1 VAFIRE
7 PALAIWQATK
17 CLAEIHARTE
27 APSVATIIAE
37 AEMILLGLML
47 ALIHRSD
54 DGEIGFGSTGRKERL
69 AWTHSIIRGDAS

>member
-27 APSVATIIAE
+27 APSVSAIIAE

-47 ALIHRSD
+47 ALIRRSD
-54 DGEIGFGSTGRKERL
+54 VPEISSTGKKERL
-69 AWTHSIIRGDAS
+69 AWTHSIIRGDAT